1 VVVPV
6 YLNVVHRDREI
17 VVRAGD
23 ALGMRGFERQNG
35 VAGVAEPGRERA
47 FGFTRELPPREADA
61 AERLRMRE
69 PVFVSKRSITSV
81 KANEGTL
88 DALASSRRS
97 ALVAADA
104 FVSAASARDI
114 GWWGEKSEERVFHEM
129 ANMREIALDK
139 RMKTKKTETKNGRFT
154 RDASGERETEGD
166 ATTTAFR
173 LSKRGLRY

>member
-1 VVVPV
+1 MVCERRASCRVEPSI
-6 YLNVVHRDREI
+6 RFSRGGR
-17 VVRAGD
+17 VR
-23 ALGMRGFERQNG
+23 
-35 VAGVAEPGRERA
+35 
-47 FGFTRELPPREADA
+47 
-61 AERLRMRE
+61 
-69 PVFVSKRSITSV
+69 
-81 KANEGTL
+81 
-88 DALASSRRS
+88 
-97 ALVAADA
+97 
-104 FVSAASARDI
+104 SAASARDI

>member
-1 VVVPV
+1 
-6 YLNVVHRDREI
+6 
-17 VVRAGD
+17 
-23 ALGMRGFERQNG
+23 M
-35 VAGVAEPGRERA
+35 
-47 FGFTRELPPREADA
+47 
-61 AERLRMRE
+61 M
-69 PVFVSKRSITSV
+69 TSGTNDV
-81 KANEGTL
+81 TL
-88 DALASSRRS
+88 DARCVASSRRS

-104 FVSAASARDI
+104 FVAAASARDI